1 MLNLNNT
8 DEIKKLDPVD
18 TIGITEKIL
27 EQCEAAW
34 EQVTNLDIPK
44 LEGIKTVIFC
54 GMGASIYGA
63 LVLKSLLGTE
73 LQFPTEI
80 ISDYFLP
87 DYVGKDTLVV
97 LTSYSGTTE
106 EVLSCAEEAKAKEA
120 MIIILTKGGSLAEF
134 AKDNNIPAYIFD
146 GKLNSGNVPRLG
158 AGYTILGLIGLLNK
172 ANVINIEEEEIS
184 QALNRMK
191 EKFAEVKQQALH
203 DYEIFINKIPI
214 IFSAEHLSGNAQILR
229 NQFNETSKVFSSF
242 FLIPDLN
249 HHLMEGLQFPTGAP
263 LHFIIFNSP
272 NYSDKIK
279 KRVELTIEVVRKNNY
294 PVHEFTTS
302 GQSLYDDF
310 LEVLIYGSFL
320 TLYLSL
326 AYKQNPAINPW
337 VDWFKNQLTEPSK
350 EKIITNF

>member
-1 MLNLNNT
+1 MLDLNSE
-8 DEIKKLDPVD
+8 EIKKLDPVD
-18 TIGITEKIL
+18 TISITNKLL

-34 EQVTNLDIPK
+34 QQVNALNVPK
-44 LEGIKTVIFC
+44 IENIQTVVFC

-73 LQFPTEI
+73 IQFPTEV

-87 DYVGKDTLVV
+87 DYVGKNTLVV

-120 MIIILTKGGSLAEF
+120 QMVILTKGGPLAEF

-172 ANVINIEEEEIS
+172 TNVIDVEEQEITQS
-184 QALNRMK
+184 LTRMK
-191 EKFAEVKQQALH
+191 EKFEEIKQQALQDH
-203 DYEIFINKIPI
+203 EIFINKIPI
-214 IFSAEHLSGNAQILR
+214 IFSAEHLSGSAQIIR
-229 NQFNETSKVFSSF
+229 NQFNETSKAFSSF

-249 HHLMEGLQFPTGAP
+249 HHLMEGLQFPADAP
-263 LHFIIFNSP
+263 LHFLVFDSP
-272 NYSDKIK
+272 NYSQKIR

-294 PVHEFTTS
+294 SVHEFTTS
-302 GQSLYDDF
+302 GQALYDDF

-320 TLYLSL
+320 TLYLGL

-337 VDWFKNQLTEPSK
+337 VDWFKNQLAQPLK
-350 EKIITNF
+350 NKK